1 MTGNPRSCRKATG
14 YDEFDSVRRH
24 HGFKS
29 RNSVA
34 FFFYKMVCSVGS
46 NMNALH
52 SYAVTENPR
61 SCREATGYDEFDSVR
76 RHHGFKSRNSVAFFF
91 YKMVC
96 SVGSNMNA
104 LHSYAVTENPRSCR
118 EATGSAK

>member
-52 SYAVTENPR
+52 SYAVT
-61 SCREATGYDEFDSVR
+61 
-76 RHHGFKSRNSVAFFF
+76 K
-91 YKMVC
+91 
-96 SVGSNMNA
+96 
-104 LHSYAVTENPRSCR
+104 NPRSCR
-118 EATGSAK
+118 EATGSAKQVSLHS